1 MMLKSA
7 KQTEQEQLHDRIFAA
22 METGNHG
29 QARTLLTEYR
39 EFFPESAEAI
49 RADVIAEYGV
59 AI

>member
-1 MMLKSA
+1 MKRA
-7 KQTEQEQLHDRIFAA
+7 EQTDQQKMQDRIFAA

-39 EFFPESAEAI
+39 EMYPLDAEAL
-49 RADVIAEYGV
+49 RADVIAEYGI